1 MSVKNVL
8 EAHYIDISIPVLS
21 RMQGVLPFD
30 IYIKRSD
37 RAYTK
42 LFPKGE
48 ALDHARLTEY
58 SVGKGVE
65 TLYVHKD
72 DYKKYTFYVEQVAK
86 ILLENADRISA
97 EDMSAVVKDMADLTM
112 IEIFLTHHIDQ
123 DSMMHATMTMKG
135 CVQVL
140 AKQPRALV
148 KVLKLLTWHPYQ
160 LKHSLACAIYS
171 LLIAKLDGITSDKI
185 LQNIALGGF
194 LHDLGMSKLSF
205 DAEAKEDLTPQE
217 LKEIKEHPHLSKR
230 ILDQLKQ
237 VPPEV
242 RMIAFQHHEQPN
254 GLGYPNGLYD
264 KEIYYPAKIVSIA
277 DGFSALTS
285 PRPYRIEP
293 YGALQ
298 ALELMA
304 EDRGHFDSRLLSLFT
319 SLFAKIAKAA

>member
-1 MSVKNVL
+1 MTVKNVL

-48 ALDHARLTEY
+48 ALDHNRLMEY
-58 SVGKGVE
+58 AQGKGVE
-65 TLYVHKD
+65 VLYVHKD

-86 ILLENADRISA
+86 ILLQHADQVSA

-112 IEIFLTHHIDQ
+112 IEIYLAHHIDQ
-123 DSMMHATMTMKG
+123 DSMMHATMTVKG

-140 AKQPRALV
+140 VKQPKSLV
-148 KVLKLLTWHPYQ
+148 KILRMMTWHPYL

-171 LLIAKLDGITSDKI
+171 LLIAKLDGITSEKI

-205 DAEAKEDLTPQE
+205 DAEGKEDLTPQE

-230 ILDQLKQ
+230 LLDQLRH

-264 KEIYYPAKIVSIA
+264 KEIYYPAKIVAIA

-293 YGALQ
+293 YNALQ
-298 ALELMA
+298 ALEIMA
-304 EDRGHFDSRLLSLFT
+304 EDRGHFDARLLSLFT